1 MNGRCLLCD
10 QPRLV
15 SANLGVCVECIRK
28 RPHESEPVI
37 LEAHRKARE
46 VFGLSVDPLTA
57 RVGFIAVSAL
67 MNVGLGTGRSGIAV

>member
-10 QPRLV
+10 EPRLV

-28 RPHESEPVI
+28 RPHESEPFI

-46 VFGLSVDPLTA
+46 V
-57 RVGFIAVSAL
+57 
-67 MNVGLGTGRSGIAV
+67 VGLPVEPPHSKSGVHCNICSHECWIGHGGFQSG